1 MLFQGLRIWSCFPAI
16 LKSLNQ
22 LNKFIPT
29 WSVNTLAQAYTESAL
44 NDIEYVKRTKQV
56 LCEEQHYMYNALDA
70 IAGITVLSR
79 LQLTLFC
86 SISNKRE

>member
-1 MLFQGLRIWSCFPAI
+1 MYKRQVPGLRIGAAFSNPQI
-16 LKSLNQ
+16 IDQ

-44 NDIEYVKRTKQV
+44 NDVEYVKRTKQV

-70 IAGITVLSR
+70 IAGITAVSYTHLDVY
-79 LQLTLFC
+79 
-86 SISNKRE
+86 KRQ